1 MYRTVVGLGGNLGD
15 RLAHLRAGV
24 RALAP
29 LGVVERVSSVYETE
43 PLGPPQPRYLNAA
56 VLLTTALDA
65 EGLLDALL
73 RIEASEG
80 RERRERWGA
89 RTLDLDVLWIEGQ
102 AVRTARIVVPHPGLR
117 ERAFALLPLLEVCPA
132 AADPLTGQRYA
143 DLALDPG
150 GVRRVDERLEPL
162 SGP

>member
-1 MYRTVVGLGGNLGD
+1 MHRTVVGLGGNLGD

-24 RALAP
+24 RALAR

-65 EGLLDALL
+65 EGLLDELL
-73 RIEASEG
+73 RIELSEG

-102 AVRTARIVVPHPGLR
+102 AVCTARIEVPHPGLR

-143 DLALDPG
+143 DLVLDPS
-150 GVRRVDERLEPL
+150 GVRRVDERLDPPSEP
-162 SGP
+162 